1 MVKVRRSEPV
11 CVAVKG
17 AEVEDCQQEGK
28 LVGSG
33 ASARIDDFQQT
44 FGESGPGGCRYPV
57 IMGHGSL
64 WPTLEAW
71 DSHSVVASNRGI

>member
-1 MVKVRRSEPV
+1 MVKVVGANPSVSLRREQ
-11 CVAVKG
+11 
-17 AEVEDCQQEGK
+17 VEDSQQEGK

-57 IMGHGSL
+57 IMGHGVIVAH
-64 WPTLEAW
+64 TEAW
-71 DSHSVVASNRGI
+71 TLIPS